1 MTEITMNFILK
12 HLWEANRDDISGLK
26 KCNNHGYQQHNNLP
40 EMVTFKYTFYTVYI
54 HDSI

>member
-1 MTEITMNFILK
+1 MNFILK